1 VYLINF
7 LNLQAAQQLFV
18 ATARYRTGIDLQGT
32 KNGSNVTYTIPL
44 GDKFTHN
51 LPFLTIQVYWNG
63 QRLRLL
69 DDYTI
74 IESEGPG
81 TGYDTVVVEE
91 PPIPQDKLLVDY
103 IASNAP
109 P

>member
-1 VYLINF
+1 MYLINF

-18 ATARYRTGIDLQGT
+18 ATARFRTGIDLLGS
-32 KNGSNVTYTIPL
+32 KDGSNVTYSIPT

-51 LPFLTIQVYWNG
+51 LPFLTIQIYWNG

-74 IESEGPG
+74 SESGGAG
-81 TGYDTVVVEE
+81 TGFDTVTMEE
-91 PPIPQDKLLVDY
+91 SPILRDKLLVDY
-103 IASNAP
+103 VATDAP